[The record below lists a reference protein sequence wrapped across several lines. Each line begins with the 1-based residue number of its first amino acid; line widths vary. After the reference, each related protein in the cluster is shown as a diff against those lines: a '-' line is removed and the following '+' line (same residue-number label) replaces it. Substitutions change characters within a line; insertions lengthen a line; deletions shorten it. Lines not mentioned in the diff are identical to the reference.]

1 MIRSMT
7 AEDKP
12 SVMQILNGT
21 LEFTANDRL
30 VAEEVIDAYLFD
42 PASGEFYA
50 MVAEVDSQVVGYI
63 CYGQNSMT
71 VSTWD
76 IYWIDVVNSLQE
88 EGIGRELMIAAENNI
103 KKAGGK
109 LVWLQT
115 SSLPVYVR
123 INRFYINLNYT
134 PVCRIA
140 DYYGPGDDQIQYIKR
155 F

>member
-1 MIRSMT
+1 MT
-7 AEDKP
+7 AQDK
-12 SVMQILNGT
+12 SALMQLLEGT
-21 LEFTANDRL
+21 PEFSALDRA

-42 PASGEFYA
+42 PASGEFFTL
-50 MVAEVDSQVVGYI
+50 VAEIDSQVVGYI

-76 IYWIDVVNSLQE
+76 VYWINVVNSLQGK
-88 EGIGRELMIAAENNI
+88 GIGCELMTAAENNI

-115 SSLPVYVR
+115 SSLPVYARV
-123 INRFYINLNYT
+123 NRFYINLNYT

-140 DYYGPGDDQIQYIKR
+140 EYYGPGDDQIQYIKR

>member
-1 MIRSMT
+1 MT
-7 AEDKP
+7 AEDK
-12 SVMQILNGT
+12 SAVMQILAGT
-21 LEFTANDRL
+21 PEFSARDRS

-50 MVAEVDSQVVGYI
+50 LVAEVDSLIAGYI

-76 IYWIDVVNSLQE
+76 IYWIDVVNSLQ
-88 EGIGRELMIAAENNI
+88 GMSIGLELMTAAENNI

-115 SSLPVYVR
+115 SSLPVYAR

-140 DYYGPGDDQIQYIKR
+140 DYYASGDDQIQYIKR